1 MAGRGR
7 GRTVPAWMQKG
18 GDGDSSTMSLPTA
31 APSAPNPSREPVR
44 GMDGD
49 GLAPGWAEAVAH
61 DGRKYWYNI
70 TTQVTRWDKPVA
82 GLPQPVS
89 AVPQS
94 QAASVADA
102 GVPNSE
108 PPQQTIP
115 EWKEATAGDGR
126 VYYYHAQ
133 TGETRWE
140 KPETEAPV
148 SSLPITPVPSTTA
161 AAKPAVTVP
170 VEVPPQKAPDS
181 DLLEGWLEY
190 KTPEGRVYYHNPST
204 RETRWERPSKSGS
217 EKAPLQKAPQKHR
230 VAEKPA
236 AEWKEYETPDG
247 KKYYHNPQT
256 NETKWTNPALDD
268 EKSSSKP
275 SDRGRKTDDRK
286 GSRRRGGV
294 TRPRDAKGRPLND
307 KAAELHF
314 ITENEKKRAR
324 KADVMESIDLS
335 SMTDIEKTKLFKS
348 VLEELGVTH
357 ESRWLETMKIC
368 SADPRY
374 FVLSSYG
381 RRHNAFAIYLSQA
394 TKRAKVKRIL
404 ETRRSYDEFFEVLE
418 EHLKNE
424 NNKARSLEDCSSA
437 TVRMVEEDPRY
448 KAVSDHHERR
458 SMIRSFFIDR
468 ERRMRDV
475 HRAKRRENM
484 GALRAVLDKHSSGET
499 PTFHERTSFRQ
510 VCDVLAKDPA
520 FLALDEPDR
529 SVVYDEWQNEQRAK
543 VMEARA
549 KEKERKRAQERA
561 KRGAFR
567 EKLEELIM
575 SGEIE
580 LTARYKDVLP
590 ILKEKKWFASTVDQE
605 TKTSDLYR
613 DVIDAIE
620 EKLAR
625 HKDKFRSILKDA
637 GLSVELGTTFLS
649 IWEKTQPALE
659 ENKISKFYA
668 EALFSRQQEKLTVAK
683 KKEEKRVQR
692 IKEDYWDLLRRKEVN
707 EKSSWHEIK
716 VGLISRVLKPTEGT
730 LCINRCAVFSPDL
743 LFRSLYPVGQRTR
756 ISLHLEERNYQKSLS
771 TSTSLIGARKKNVGG
786 RDIGSQKGTN
796 RR

>member
-1 MAGRGR
+1 
-7 GRTVPAWMQKG
+7 
-18 GDGDSSTMSLPTA
+18 
-31 APSAPNPSREPVR
+31 
-44 GMDGD
+44 
-49 GLAPGWAEAVAH
+49 
-61 DGRKYWYNI
+61 
-70 TTQVTRWDKPVA
+70 
-82 GLPQPVS
+82 
-89 AVPQS
+89 
-94 QAASVADA
+94 
-102 GVPNSE
+102 
-108 PPQQTIP
+108 
-115 EWKEATAGDGR
+115 
-126 VYYYHAQ
+126 
-133 TGETRWE
+133 
-140 KPETEAPV
+140 
-148 SSLPITPVPSTTA
+148 
-161 AAKPAVTVP
+161 
-170 VEVPPQKAPDS
+170 
-181 DLLEGWLEY
+181 
-190 KTPEGRVYYHNPST
+190 
-204 RETRWERPSKSGS
+204 
-217 EKAPLQKAPQKHR
+217 
-230 VAEKPA
+230 
-236 AEWKEYETPDG
+236 
-247 KKYYHNPQT
+247 
-256 NETKWTNPALDD
+256 
-268 EKSSSKP
+268 
-275 SDRGRKTDDRK
+275 
-286 GSRRRGGV
+286 
-294 TRPRDAKGRPLND
+294 
-307 KAAELHF
+307 
-314 ITENEKKRAR
+314 
-324 KADVMESIDLS
+324 MESIDLS

-716 VGLISRVLKPTEGT
+716 VVVSGRSAYK
-730 LCINRCAVFSPDL
+730 DL
-743 LFRSLYPVGQRTR
+743 VALGGEELPEKSFNEYLAYRSEK
-756 ISLHLEERNYQKSLS
+756 EERRRKRHRESEGNKSEVNGDVKKKKVDGDDKLDELQKRKNEILS
-771 TSTSLIGARKKNVGG
+771 KLGTDPAAGAEM
-786 RDIGSQKGTN
+786 RDEGEV
-796 RR
+796 

>member
-1 MAGRGR
+1 
-7 GRTVPAWMQKG
+7 
-18 GDGDSSTMSLPTA
+18 
-31 APSAPNPSREPVR
+31 
-44 GMDGD
+44 
-49 GLAPGWAEAVAH
+49 
-61 DGRKYWYNI
+61 
-70 TTQVTRWDKPVA
+70 
-82 GLPQPVS
+82 
-89 AVPQS
+89 
-94 QAASVADA
+94 
-102 GVPNSE
+102 
-108 PPQQTIP
+108 
-115 EWKEATAGDGR
+115 
-126 VYYYHAQ
+126 
-133 TGETRWE
+133 
-140 KPETEAPV
+140 
-148 SSLPITPVPSTTA
+148 
-161 AAKPAVTVP
+161 
-170 VEVPPQKAPDS
+170 
-181 DLLEGWLEY
+181 
-190 KTPEGRVYYHNPST
+190 
-204 RETRWERPSKSGS
+204 
-217 EKAPLQKAPQKHR
+217 
-230 VAEKPA
+230 
-236 AEWKEYETPDG
+236 
-247 KKYYHNPQT
+247 
-256 NETKWTNPALDD
+256 
-268 EKSSSKP
+268 
-275 SDRGRKTDDRK
+275 
-286 GSRRRGGV
+286 
-294 TRPRDAKGRPLND
+294 
-307 KAAELHF
+307 
-314 ITENEKKRAR
+314 
-324 KADVMESIDLS
+324 
-335 SMTDIEKTKLFKS
+335 
-348 VLEELGVTH
+348 
-357 ESRWLETMKIC
+357 
-368 SADPRY
+368 
-374 FVLSSYG
+374 
-381 RRHNAFAIYLSQA
+381 
-394 TKRAKVKRIL
+394 
-404 ETRRSYDEFFEVLE
+404 
-418 EHLKNE
+418 
-424 NNKARSLEDCSSA
+424 
-437 TVRMVEEDPRY
+437 MVEEDPRY

-716 VGLISRVLKPTEGT
+716 VVVSGRSAYK
-730 LCINRCAVFSPDL
+730 DL
-743 LFRSLYPVGQRTR
+743 VALGGEELPEKSFNEYLAYRSEK
-756 ISLHLEERNYQKSLS
+756 EERRRKRHRESEGNKSEVNGDVKKKKVDGDDKLDELQKRKNEILS
-771 TSTSLIGARKKNVGG
+771 KLGTDPAAGAEM
-786 RDIGSQKGTN
+786 RDEGEV
-796 RR
+796 